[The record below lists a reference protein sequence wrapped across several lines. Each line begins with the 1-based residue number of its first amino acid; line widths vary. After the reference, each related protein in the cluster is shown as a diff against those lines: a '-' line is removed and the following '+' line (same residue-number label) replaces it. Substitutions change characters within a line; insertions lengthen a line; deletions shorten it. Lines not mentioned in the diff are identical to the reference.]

1 MTAEAK
7 AAVVAELKGVA
18 EFQEKFQVGKIVVMR
33 RQAPHNDKTV
43 ISALSRASLLHLA
56 QGSKNPG
63 GEVAAA
69 LNIKVNAA
77 SWCTI
82 LMNLKMC
89 LGIAFPGCSI
99 ETNSTGAALGTYKGF
114 KGEYVKPGNAS

>member
-7 AAVVAELKGVA
+7 VAVVAELKGVA
-18 EFQEKFQVGKIVVMR
+18 EFQQKFQVGKIVVMR
-33 RQAPHNDKTV
+33 RKAPHNDTTV

-56 QGSKNPG
+56 QGSKNPRD
-63 GEVAAA
+63 EVTAA
-69 LNIKVNAA
+69 LNTTVNAA

-99 ETNSTGAALGTYKGF
+99 EKNSTGAALGTGKAF